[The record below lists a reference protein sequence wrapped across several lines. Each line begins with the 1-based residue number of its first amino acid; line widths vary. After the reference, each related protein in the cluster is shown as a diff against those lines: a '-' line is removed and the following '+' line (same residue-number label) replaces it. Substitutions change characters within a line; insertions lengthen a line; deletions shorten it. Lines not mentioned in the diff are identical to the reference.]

1 MANFGNP
8 LQGNWPL
15 LNFLLLV
22 TRHTQIKLTRGTKMG
37 TRDYRWRERKK
48 SKKGAKK
55 PATTIITP
63 QVEVE
68 VIKKGKKVAPPE
80 E

>member
-1 MANFGNP
+1 MANSYQSFTRQ
-8 LQGNWPL
+8 LA
-15 LNFLLLV
+15 FAKLLLSV
-22 TRHTQIKLTRGTKMG
+22 ELPRGIDMG

-48 SKKGAKK
+48 AKKGTRK
-55 PATTIITP
+55 PTTTIITP

-68 VIKKGKKVAPPE
+68 VIKKGKKPPSPE

>member
-1 MANFGNP
+1 
-8 LQGNWPL
+8 
-15 LNFLLLV
+15 
-22 TRHTQIKLTRGTKMG
+22 MG
-37 TRDYRWRERKK
+37 TRDFRWRERKK

-55 PATTIITP
+55 STATIITP

-68 VIKKGKKVAPPE
+68 VIKKGKKPAEQTE

>member
-1 MANFGNP
+1 
-8 LQGNWPL
+8 
-15 LNFLLLV
+15 
-22 TRHTQIKLTRGTKMG
+22 MG

-48 SKKGAKK
+48 AKKGARK
-55 PATTIITP
+55 PTTTIITP

-68 VIKKGKKVAPPE
+68 VIKKGKKLPPPE